1 MKQFV
6 PFEKCSKKEQK
17 RRNAL
22 RRKDWGGVDPV
33 TKVAETN
40 AKRYRRKEK
49 HPKRMEHEW

>member
-17 RRNAL
+17 HRNAL
-22 RRKDWGGVDPV
+22 RRRDWGGVDPV